1 MPNPCLSSPCGTGI
15 CKATNSNTFNCIF
28 STTAFMQ
35 QSKQN
40 AIKKNKTILMNPPE
54 FDDTYFDRQSME
66 TNFCQINICLNG
78 ATCILDKA
86 KRGMK
91 CDCQEDYEGIFCENY
106 IQKPKFKVQTLQNTV
121 PAICD
126 KANYKKSIKKKITVT
141 TLQKKN
147 SFFIIQGFVFYF

>member
-1 MPNPCLSSPCGTGI
+1 ML
-15 CKATNSNTFNCIF
+15 NSIPFVYLKDIF
-28 STTAFMQ
+28 EFIVHYTLNIIADNVTQ
-35 QSKQN
+35 LL
-40 AIKKNKTILMNPPE
+40 AI
-54 FDDTYFDRQSME
+54 
-66 TNFCQINICLNG
+66 
-78 ATCILDKA
+78 ACILDKA

-106 IQKPKFKVQTLQNTV
+106 IQKPTFKFQTLQNTV